1 MRPFEYDLIKGL
13 KISEQI
19 AYKKKYFEEKTE
31 IDTENQRRLL
41 MREKMK
47 SNDSNQMNKLIEKL
61 NKEGT
66 YPTVLVDESLK

>member
-1 MRPFEYDLIKGL
+1 
-13 KISEQI
+13 
-19 AYKKKYFEEKTE
+19 
-31 IDTENQRRLL
+31 